1 MNMNGTWAAK
11 CYGWMELS
19 DTQFDVISAVAGPL
33 NLSRWVIVKEYEAV
47 STDASHIPK
56 IHANF
61 SVAKR
66 AKILPQDIRVDNYR
80 GTKIVDLS
88 SALTY
93 PCPGWSDFL
102 FKFFYTET
110 VHGVLDWFPDPPS
123 PKIVPSLLLLL
134 LTGAFVLVLCGFLV
148 LRKIRE

>member
-1 MNMNGTWAAK
+1 MNGTWAAK

-19 DTQFDVISAVAGPL
+19 DTQFKVISEVAGHL
-33 NLSRWVIVKEYEAV
+33 DLSRWAIIKEYEPA
-47 STDASHIPK
+47 STDASHVAR

-61 SVAKR
+61 EIAKR

-93 PCPGWSDFL
+93 PCPEWSDFL
-102 FKFFYTET
+102 FNFFYKET
-110 VHGVLDWFPDPPS
+110 VYGVFDWFPNPP
-123 PKIVPSLLLLL
+123 PQKMALPSLLLTSTL
-134 LTGAFVLVLCGFLV
+134 VLVLCGSFV
-148 LRKIRE
+148 LRRIRD